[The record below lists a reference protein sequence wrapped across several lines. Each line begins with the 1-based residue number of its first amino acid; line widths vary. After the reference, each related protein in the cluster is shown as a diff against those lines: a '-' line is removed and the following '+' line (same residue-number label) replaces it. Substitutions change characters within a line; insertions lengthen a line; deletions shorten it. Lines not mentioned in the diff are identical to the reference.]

1 MNAKEAIMSR
11 RSVRKFLDKE
21 IPSELIEELLEAA
34 DAAPSACNKRPV
46 DFYVIRNRELL
57 TALSGSGR
65 FTGIGSPLAI
75 VVAGDMSRTLPRS
88 YKEYW
93 VHDAA
98 AATEN
103 ILIMAN
109 ALGLGTCWCGVHT
122 QESVIKKVSEVL
134 SLPENIIPFSLI
146 RIGYP
151 AEFPEP
157 HSGYAPERVKFFD

>member
-1 MNAKEAIMSR
+1 MDAREAIMSR
-11 RSVRKFLDKE
+11 RSVRKFLDREVEREK
-21 IPSELIEELLEAA
+21 IDELLSAA

-46 DFYVIRNRELL
+46 DFYVIRNREKLS
-57 TALSGSGR
+57 ALSGSGR

-75 VVAGDMSRTLPRS
+75 VVAGDMTRTLPRS
-88 YKEYW
+88 YREYW

-109 ALGLGTCWCGVHT
+109 ALGLGACWCGVHT
-122 QESVIKKVSEVL
+122 QESVMKKVSEVL
-134 SLPENIIPFSLI
+134 ELPEHIIPFSLI

-151 AEFPEP
+151 DEFPEP
-157 HSGYAPERVKFFD
+157 HGSYAPERVRFID